1 MVCKHCGA
9 SLEDG
14 QTVCPL
20 CGMDPA
26 QEPAGQ
32 SSEATASEELFA
44 ELDGQEDQEAP
55 DAAAE
60 TGEDQSGQEP
70 ETDPSEHPMTQ
81 TQEEDGG
88 ELPEEPAAKPKK
100 NFWILGI
107 LIVVLLAAVAVLV
120 VMLLRPK
127 GATVPDLEYV
137 DENGAFV
144 EHDFTKPVEE
154 VTEEMAN
161 QVVATCGDY
170 EMTNVTLSYYYWQLY
185 NSALNSY
192 GSYVTMFFDPSQSLA
207 TQMLDETH
215 SWQDMYLEQAVT
227 SFQQNATLA
236 TLANA
241 EGITLSEEQESYLT
255 TLRDS
260 ITQAAEANSF
270 ASADELI
277 QLDFGPYASVDSYL
291 EHARMTFLAQAYLEE
306 KFQNLDYTEAD
317 VEAYYDENAETY
329 AADGVEKDDTKLIDI
344 RHILIQPTADAD
356 AEVDESGNVVW
367 TEENWAA
374 AEAEAE
380 ELLAQWKAGEATEES
395 FAELAK
401 EHSVDGSAS
410 NGGLYTGVYP
420 GQMITEFNDWCFAD
434 GRQVGDTG
442 IVKTSY
448 GYHIMY
454 FSGFGDQDYWYL
466 VAESDYISDR
476 QRTMLEEMVAGQPFR
491 VYYDRAVLT
500 EPDAG

>member
-1 MVCKHCGA
+1 M
-9 SLEDG
+9 
-14 QTVCPL
+14 
-20 CGMDPA
+20 
-26 QEPAGQ
+26 
-32 SSEATASEELFA
+32 
-44 ELDGQEDQEAP
+44 
-55 DAAAE
+55 
-60 TGEDQSGQEP
+60 
-70 ETDPSEHPMTQ
+70 
-81 TQEEDGG
+81 
-88 ELPEEPAAKPKK
+88 
-100 NFWILGI
+100 
-107 LIVVLLAAVAVLV
+107 
-120 VMLLRPK
+120 
-127 GATVPDLEYV
+127 
-137 DENGAFV
+137 
-144 EHDFTKPVEE
+144 
-154 VTEEMAN
+154 
-161 QVVATCGDY
+161 
-170 EMTNVTLSYYYWQLY
+170 
-185 NSALNSY
+185 
-192 GSYVTMFFDPSQSLA
+192 
-207 TQMLDETH
+207 
-215 SWQDMYLEQAVT
+215 
-227 SFQQNATLA
+227 
-236 TLANA
+236 
-241 EGITLSEEQESYLT
+241 
-255 TLRDS
+255 
-260 ITQAAEANSF
+260 
-270 ASADELI
+270 
-277 QLDFGPYASVDSYL
+277 
-291 EHARMTFLAQAYLEE
+291 
-306 KFQNLDYTEAD
+306 
-317 VEAYYDENAETY
+317 EAYYDENAETY